1 MDTNSLIFTLI
12 IGAVCGWLAGVI
24 RQGYGFGLLGNI
36 VVGII
41 GAFVGTW
48 LLGRVLG
55 VSMGGGLLGV
65 IITAVIGALVVLFLI
80 GLIRRA

>member
-36 VVGII
+36 VVGIL
-41 GAFVGTW
+41 GAFVGGW
-48 LLGRVLG
+48 LFRVLG
-55 VSMGGGLLGV
+55 IGIAGLGGT
-65 IITAVIGALVVLFLI
+65 IITAVIGALILLFLI
-80 GLIRRA
+80 GLIKRT